1 MKRFLAL
8 YFGILVR
15 PRGVYGELADDPAP
29 LIRGLQAVLFIGG
42 LYTITVIGAAAHS
55 FPISVEPWIPLPPER
70 YYFWEIFFA
79 LPVMF
84 FVTVII
90 AGGYYSLAGGM
101 NGRGRFDMVFAVT
114 ALALNAPMFIFMWVP
129 ETIVLLSG
137 SLTLADVLFPPVVNE
152 IRQLIPP
159 VWTLLLLILLLKR
172 ETGLGWPAHLA
183 ALLPSFFAGAIVAF
197 TYIR

>member
-8 YFGILVR
+8 FFGILVR
-15 PRGVYGELADDPAP
+15 PHRVYCFLHGHPAP
-29 LIRGLQAVLFIGG
+29 LKPGL
-42 LYTITVIGAAAHS
+42 T
-55 FPISVEPWIPLPPER
+55 
-70 YYFWEIFFA
+70 
-79 LPVMF
+79 
-84 FVTVII
+84 
-90 AGGYYSLAGGM
+90 GGM
-101 NGRGRFDMVFAVT
+101 NGHGRFDMVFAMT

-137 SLTLADVLFPPVVNE
+137 SRALADVLFPPVVNE

-159 VWTLLLLILLLKR
+159 VWTLVLLMLLLKR
-172 ETGLGWPAHLA
+172 ESGLGWPAHLA

>member
-1 MKRFLAL
+1 
-8 YFGILVR
+8 V
-15 PRGVYGELADDPAP
+15 
-29 LIRGLQAVLFIGG
+29 
-42 LYTITVIGAAAHS
+42 T
-55 FPISVEPWIPLPPER
+55 PLPPER

-90 AGGYYSLAGGM
+90 AGGYHSLAGGM
-101 NGRGRFDMVFAVT
+101 NGHGRFAMVFAVT

-137 SLTLADVLFPPVVNE
+137 SIALAEVLFPPVVNE

-159 VWTLLLLILLLKR
+159 VWTLVLLMLLLKR
-172 ETGLGWPAHLA
+172 ESGLGWPAHLA
-183 ALLPSFFAGAIVAF
+183 ALLPSFFAAAIVAF